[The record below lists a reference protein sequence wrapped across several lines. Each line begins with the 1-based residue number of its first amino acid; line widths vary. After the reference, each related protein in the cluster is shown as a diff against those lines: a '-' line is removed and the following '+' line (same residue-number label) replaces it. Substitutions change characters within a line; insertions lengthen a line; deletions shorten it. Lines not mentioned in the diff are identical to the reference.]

1 MVGSQPGACAPNQVT
16 DPLIETVRL
25 CKYYEMGGRLLSA
38 LRDISIEIRR
48 TEFVAVMGPSG
59 SGKTSLMNVLGL
71 LDRPTCG
78 SFRFDGVDV
87 SRVHPDSCARL
98 RSERIGFVFQ
108 NFSLLARSTALENVE
123 LPLVY
128 AGLTASKR
136 TYQAKWALEK
146 VGLADRTNHWPSQL
160 SGGEQQRVAIARALV
175 NDPSVILADE
185 PTGSLDSVTGAEIM
199 NRLCALNNEGR
210 TIVIVTHDLGVA
222 SHAKQVISMRD
233 GSIVADVFPEG
244 DDFVGSPRQTPNN
257 RFADN
262 FAR

>member
-1 MVGSQPGACAPNQVT
+1 MVGSQSGAWAPNQMT

-25 CKYYEMGGRLLSA
+25 CKDYEMGGRLLRA
-38 LRDISIEIRR
+38 LRNISIEIRR
-48 TEFVAVMGPSG
+48 TEFVAVMGSSG

-78 SFRFDGVDV
+78 TFRFDGVDV
-87 SRVHPDSCARL
+87 ALVHPDDCARL

-128 AGLTASKR
+128 AGLPASKR
-136 TYQAKWALEK
+136 TNQAKWALEK
-146 VGLADRTNHWPSQL
+146 VGLADRANHWPGQL

-185 PTGSLDSVTGAEIM
+185 PTGSLDSATGAEIM
-199 NRLCALNNEGR
+199 NRLCALNTEGR
-210 TIVIVTHDLGVA
+210 TIVLVTHDLGVA
-222 SHAKQVISMRD
+222 RHAKRVISMRD
-233 GSIVADVFPEG
+233 GSILTDVFPAR
-244 DDFVGSPRQTPNN
+244 DDFVGAAETKTKKQS
-257 RFADN
+257 FC
-262 FAR
+262 